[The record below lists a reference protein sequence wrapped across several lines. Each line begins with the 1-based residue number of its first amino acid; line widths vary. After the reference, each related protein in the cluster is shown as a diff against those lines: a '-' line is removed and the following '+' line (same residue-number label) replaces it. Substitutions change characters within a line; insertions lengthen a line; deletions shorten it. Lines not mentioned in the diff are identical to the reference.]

1 MEGRELHA
9 RRGEVVRTLFSKRDS
24 CDCRITNSG
33 TRGGDENRKHSGFFF
48 MSSMLLAQSARSEHA
63 HQSALLGTRNGQ
75 RIHRFDLDP
84 HPCVSAVVR
93 SFRDVSF
100 KVTNMEFAVTYS
112 MEASKLQVQHL
123 IWPD

>member
-1 MEGRELHA
+1 MPGVGRWCGLYSQNA
-9 RRGEVVRTLFSKRDS
+9 TAVIVGLLTQVRG
-24 CDCRITNSG
+24 
-33 TRGGDENRKHSGFFF
+33 GGDENRKHSGFFF